1 MRGKAILIL
10 VAIMATAVVGAA
22 PALAVPCVTAPVAV
36 YTAAGF
42 SCDVNGVTFSGISVS
57 TLTSGGGTVTLGNFT
72 PFSSV
77 IGGTLESGLALNY
90 IANAGVTGAEADVA
104 WSYTV
109 SGNSG
114 NVIVDA
120 FLSFA
125 GNTTG
130 TGQAQISEVLSNG
143 VTLSL
148 NAPGSTIATF
158 PGVPSLFAI
167 KDQVDHANTGTA
179 STSIM
184 TNAFSTQV
192 PEPATL
198 LLLGSGLV
206 GMALGQ
212 RRFFRR
218 K

>member
-1 MRGKAILIL
+1 MRGKAILVL
-10 VAIMATAVVGAA
+10 VAIMATALVGTTS
-22 PALAVPCVTAPVAV
+22 ALAIPCATAPVAT

-42 SCDVNGVTFSGISVS
+42 SCDVGPVTLSNISVS

-72 PFSSV
+72 PFVS
-77 IGGTLESGLALNY
+77 GGEFGLSLNY
-90 IANAGVTGAEADVA
+90 IANAGVAGAEADVA
-104 WSYTV
+104 WIYNV
-109 SGNSG
+109 SSAQLIN
-114 NVIVDA
+114 DA

-130 TGQAQISEVLSNG
+130 TGQTQISEVLSNG
-143 VTLSL
+143 VVLSL
-148 NAPGSTIATF
+148 NAPGSVTATF
-158 PGVPSLFAI
+158 APIGSLHAI
-167 KDQVDHANTGTA
+167 KDQANHANTGTA
-179 STSIM
+179 GASIM
-184 TNAFSTQV
+184 VNAFSV

-212 RRFFRR
+212 RRFFGR